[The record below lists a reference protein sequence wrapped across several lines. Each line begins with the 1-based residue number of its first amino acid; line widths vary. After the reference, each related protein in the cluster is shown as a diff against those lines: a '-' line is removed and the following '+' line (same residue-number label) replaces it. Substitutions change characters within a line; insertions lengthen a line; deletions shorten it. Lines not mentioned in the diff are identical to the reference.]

1 MVCNQLI
8 PSDVE
13 LPYGSIW
20 RKSNKCLKRTNF
32 ASMYAVVVYGVM
44 SHKPPCSGINS
55 IAKFERNN
63 EPTNIIVEE
72 SMESEEF
79 LPPLRLK
86 RHVAFPGNCYYCG
99 IKTSESAVKWTLY
112 CCYDCADNN

>member
-1 MVCNQLI
+1 
-8 PSDVE
+8 
-13 LPYGSIW
+13 
-20 RKSNKCLKRTNF
+20 
-32 ASMYAVVVYGVM
+32 
-44 SHKPPCSGINS
+44 
-55 IAKFERNN
+55 
-63 EPTNIIVEE
+63 
-72 SMESEEF
+72 MESEEF